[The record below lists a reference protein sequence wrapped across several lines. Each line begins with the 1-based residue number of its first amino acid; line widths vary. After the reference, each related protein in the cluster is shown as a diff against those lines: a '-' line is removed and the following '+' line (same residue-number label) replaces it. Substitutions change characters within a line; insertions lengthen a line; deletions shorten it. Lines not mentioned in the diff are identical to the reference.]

1 MVGINC
7 PISTLYDL
15 RVLKPAFASRL
26 LALVALRPVWLAFDF
41 FFATSQACLRES
53 LSWLPG
59 LCDTPVGIDGLPI
72 NDLGLMRSISIDE
85 AKLAVNVSFINH
97 MRQ

>member
-15 RVLKPAFASRL
+15 RILKPAFAPRL
-26 LALVALRPVWLAFDF
+26 LALVALRPVRLTFDF
-41 FFATSQACLRES
+41 LFATSQACLCES
-53 LSWLPG
+53 LSWLSG
-59 LCDTPVGIDGLPI
+59 LCDTPVRIDGLTI

-85 AKLAVNVSFINH
+85 AKLAVNISFINH
-97 MRQ
+97 MWQ